1 MFTEILNGITTEFAD
16 AVPYLFRLVIAVVC
30 GSTIGIER
38 MIRQKEAGI
47 RTHIIVALG
56 SALMMIVSKYG
67 FFDVI
72 VNDSVSV
79 DASRIAANIITGVSF
94 LGSGIIIYRG
104 SIKGLTTAAGVW
116 ATSGIGMA
124 IGAGLYGIGIIST
137 VMILII
143 QICIHRF
150 LPIENISTNS
160 VIMKIKDEPDSLHA
174 VHELLKKY
182 GCEVINCNVEKKDEV
197 IYLTFDVKSKNT
209 LDFDRIQNIFS
220 ECNCVL
226 GITYNQ

>member
-16 AVPYLFRLVIAVVC
+16 AVPYLFRLVIAVIC
-30 GSTIGIER
+30 GSAIGIER

-72 VNDSVSV
+72 VNDSVNV

-143 QICIHRF
+143 QICIHKF
-150 LPIENISTNS
+150 LPIENVSTNS
-160 VIMKIKDEPDSLHA
+160 VTMKIKDEPDSLHN
-174 VHELLKKY
+174 VHELLNES
-182 GCEVINCNVEKKDEV
+182 GLEAINFNVEKKDDV
-197 IYLTFDVKSKNT
+197 VYLAFDIKSKKALNFDNIQKIFT
-209 LDFDRIQNIFS
+209 ESDFI
-220 ECNCVL
+220 L